1 MAPEKLAIEN
11 EENNNNDSQKKKVPY
26 DSKREIYSVGALLWE
41 IAELK
46 KPHYDLDKSVLFVG
60 IRKRVSERYCLPFSN
75 DVPTEWRTIVTFNI
89 IYKVTNKFQMVI
101 TQHHVDVIDDDE
113 VYNNPNL
120 HSKEQ
125 DELEIPDDGI

>member
-75 DVPTEWRTIVTFNI
+75 DVPTEWRTIVTFNMYI
-89 IYKVTNKFQMVI
+89 LYKYVIYNGK
-101 TQHHVDVIDDDE
+101 
-113 VYNNPNL
+113 Y
-120 HSKEQ
+120 
-125 DELEIPDDGI
+125 